1 MRITSLL
8 RTLLGLEGTRVR
20 DVQFDETGLV
30 ADVAP
35 TWQRPRCSEC
45 GRKCAGYDRIRGRR
59 WRHLDL
65 AGMTLHLRYDTRR
78 VDCPDCGVKVEQLP
92 WTETSSWFTRPF
104 EDHVGYVAQRC
115 DRTTVG
121 AMCASRG
128 RPSARSSSAWSRGTA
143 TAICSTG
150 CVDELSYPAL
160 RRLPRRDL
168 HPLEK
173 HSVTSAGRS
182 RRRRHGA
189 PHPSSLLS
197 E

>member
-1 MRITSLL
+1 
-8 RTLLGLEGTRVR
+8 
-20 DVQFDETGLV
+20 
-30 ADVAP
+30 
-35 TWQRPRCSEC
+35 
-45 GRKCAGYDRIRGRR
+45 
-59 WRHLDL
+59 
-65 AGMTLHLRYDTRR
+65 MTLHLRYDTRR

-92 WTETSSWFTRPF
+92 WAETSSWFTRPF

-121 AMCASRG
+121 AMMRVAWETVGAIVQRVV
-128 RPSARSSSAWSRGTA
+128 ARHRDRDLLDGLTH
-143 TAICSTG
+143 IG
-150 CVDELSYPAL
+150 VDELSYPAL

-189 PHPSSLLS
+189 PRPSSLLS